1 MKRNKFFPEKLYCL
15 QGDISKFSYFHLQL
29 VMASSISNGNTK
41 KAKEFFDRG
50 RERGARKFMIMQIL
64 RNKEA
69 TEKLTKSLESLGSL
83 D

>member
-15 QGDISKFSYFHLQL
+15 QGEISKFSYFPLQYG
-29 VMASSISNGNTK
+29 NGNPEK
-41 KAKEFFDRG
+41 GKEFFDRG

>member
-1 MKRNKFFPEKLYCL
+1 M
-15 QGDISKFSYFHLQL
+15 
-29 VMASSISNGNTK
+29 

>member
-1 MKRNKFFPEKLYCL
+1 MLP
-15 QGDISKFSYFHLQL
+15 
-29 VMASSISNGNTK
+29 SSIRNGNTEK
-41 KAKEFFDRG
+41 GKEFFDRG